1 MFFKGKLSE
10 FKFIRISFSPS
21 NPSKVN
27 QRGFVELKY
36 EWQNFNDK
44 LHKWRTRQ
52 VNGKKSGSGR
62 FWCTVVKYEKA
73 FLVGRWK
80 NSGKI
85 FQRFSKILHENIKNF
100 VSFHH
105 LRFWATFHKRFLSD
119 ESTSLTLWKILTGLH
134 KELCNANQETHA
146 LLYESLSTCQEKT
159 STGTLN
165 IQQ

>member
-1 MFFKGKLSE
+1 MSLKRFAEKINFVVLEFIFLILNFLMSFKMFFKGKLSE
-10 FKFIRISFSPS
+10 FRFTRINFSPS

-62 FWCTVVKYEKA
+62 FWCTVVKYEKT

-85 FQRFSKILHENIKNF
+85 FQRSM
-100 VSFHH
+100 S
-105 LRFWATFHKRFLSD
+105 R
-119 ESTSLTLWKILTGLH
+119 
-134 KELCNANQETHA
+134 
-146 LLYESLSTCQEKT
+146 KT
-159 STGTLN
+159 SQSKLLQLGYLKKIIRIKFCRSHVST
-165 IQQ
+165 

>member
-1 MFFKGKLSE
+1 MSIKRFAEKINLEFYKFLEFIFLILNFLMSFKMFFKGKLSK
-10 FKFIRISFSPS
+10 FKFIRISFFSPS

-52 VNGKKSGSGR
+52 VNGKKSGHGR
-62 FWCTVVKYEKA
+62 FWCTVVRYEKT

-85 FQRFSKILHENIKNF
+85 FQRSISRKTFQSK
-100 VSFHH
+100 
-105 LRFWATFHKRFLSD
+105 FLQLGYLKKIIRTKFRRSHV
-119 ESTSLTLWKILTGLH
+119 LT
-134 KELCNANQETHA
+134 
-146 LLYESLSTCQEKT
+146 
-159 STGTLN
+159 
-165 IQQ
+165 